1 LSSLYRERKEQMMKN
16 AQRTSLFVPVII
28 WMLVATILPIAW
40 VPQEGVAMLAPATPE
55 TGSDPRAEDLQS
67 IQRVLED
74 KLVQQRL
81 EDFGLTPEEVNAKL
95 AGLSDSQ
102 LHQMA
107 SQLDALMPGGQ
118 IGLLVTVL
126 LVLVIVILLV
136 ILI

>member
-1 LSSLYRERKEQMMKN
+1 M
-16 AQRTSLFVPVII
+16 VI
-28 WMLVATILPIAW
+28 WTLVVTTFPIVW
-40 VPQEGVAMLAPATPE
+40 VPQEGMAMLAPATSATSE
-55 TGSDPRAEDLQS
+55 TGSDPRAEDLQKV
-67 IQRVLED
+67 QRVLEN

-95 AGLSDSQ
+95 AGLSDAQ

-118 IGLLVTVL
+118 MSLLLTLL
-126 LVLVIVILLV
+126 LVLVIIILIV

>member
-1 LSSLYRERKEQMMKN
+1 MKN

-28 WMLVATILPIAW
+28 WMLVATILPITW
-40 VPQEGVAMLAPATPE
+40 VPQGVAMLAPATPATSE

>member
-1 LSSLYRERKEQMMKN
+1 MKMLL
-16 AQRTSLFVPVII
+16 RTTVFTPVMIWTLVVTTFVLGWFP
-28 WMLVATILPIAW
+28 P
-40 VPQEGVAMLAPATPE
+40 EGGAMLAPATSA
-55 TGSDPRAEDLQS
+55 TVSDPGRAEDLQS

-118 IGLLVTVL
+118 IGLLVTLL
-126 LVLVIVILLV
+126 LVLVIIILLV